1 MMQKILCPTDLSEN
15 SLDSVAYALQ
25 LAKENGAQL
34 IVFHATSFPSFIYY
48 PCELEPFYQWQ
59 ELVSKSKVER
69 ILADAENKVK
79 NFVCARFG
87 AESDGVVWQPRVA
100 LGRASEEIVTAAFQ
114 EGVDLIVM
122 ARCKRATLARIFT
135 SSISEAVRRGAPCPV
150 LSIDATQFARPSHG
164 WRVPLLREI
173 FQRS

>member
-87 AESDGVVWQPRVA
+87 GESDGVVWNPEWHWAGHRKRSSPQRFRRRSTSLSWLDARERRSPGSSHPAFRRRCAGALPVRFSRSMQLSSRVR
-100 LGRASEEIVTAAFQ
+100 LAA
-114 EGVDLIVM
+114 GDY
-122 ARCKRATLARIFT
+122 
-135 SSISEAVRRGAPCPV
+135 PC
-150 LSIDATQFARPSHG
+150 
-164 WRVPLLREI
+164 
-173 FQRS
+173 